1 MKNMFNQLQF
11 SILLKKAIGS
21 RMQKDFAE
29 TIGITPA
36 HLSRILNHKFN
47 TPPSVDTLKKIAA
60 NAENNVTYRELMEV
74 CGYVGDN
81 TSDIEYTLPAEPA
94 SSYKFV
100 KATIL
105 TALES
110 GGLAYEIVSPNEDSP
125 YDLAIRINNP
135 ERLEWFFKFL
145 SQKAEDQMRRQL
157 SGNYL
162 ELLFQKSE
170 SSQKVSFVTCSR
182 KEYEI
187 YLDKLPESL
196 NRNLSIILVNE
207 AELDIQEERWLSRA
221 LPYKKAIDNLLLSK

>member
-1 MKNMFNQLQF
+1 
-11 SILLKKAIGS
+11 
-21 RMQKDFAE
+21 
-29 TIGITPA
+29 
-36 HLSRILNHKFN
+36 
-47 TPPSVDTLKKIAA
+47 
-60 NAENNVTYRELMEV
+60 
-74 CGYVGDN
+74 
-81 TSDIEYTLPAEPA
+81 
-94 SSYKFV
+94 
-100 KATIL
+100 
-105 TALES
+105 
-110 GGLAYEIVSPNEDSP
+110 
-125 YDLAIRINNP
+125 
-135 ERLEWFFKFL
+135 
-145 SQKAEDQMRRQL
+145 MRRQL